1 MDTLEQKIKELEAAK
16 KSVLFCLNHADGLA
30 DMHGLEYW
38 AQVVERLRREIKEQ
52 L

>member
-16 KSVLFCLNHADGLA
+16 KSVLFCLNHADGL
-30 DMHGLEYW
+30 EYW